1 MNDEPIATITAKN
14 LSTWLF
20 LGLPATILWATSGW
34 GAMSLLGGLSNGSVT
49 PGEGSSAA
57 SLRIMWW
64 FIVLCSGGGIFFAS
78 RSLFRPVSW
87 RMLACCTVLGF
98 LSLFGS
104 VLT

>member
-1 MNDEPIATITAKN
+1 MSDEPIATITAKN
-14 LSTWLF
+14 FSTWLL
-20 LGLPATILWATSGW
+20 LGLPAIIFWGIGGW

-57 SLRIMWW
+57 SLGIMWW
-64 FIVLCSGGGIFFAS
+64 LIVLCAGGGIFFAS

-87 RMLACCTVLGF
+87 RKMACCTVLGF